1 MKFNNFSHDEK
12 LELQKK
18 LNESIKK
25 IGGQFNFLKMLEDVR
40 EAQRHPLTNKTGK
53 FHFATGTINWDKH
66 IYEDKIDVLKQ
77 VVINAPKN
85 NLLSV
90 EKEKLRKQLLNAVKT
105 IVNLEFVVKN
115 KNIKDGEG
123 FTFKPFQTITDDNI
137 EFDPLFQIIFFD
149 GVNNTKKILKYK

>member
-1 MKFNNFSHDEK
+1 MRFNNLSHDEK
-12 LELQKK
+12 LDLQKK
-18 LNESIKK
+18 LNEAIEKV
-25 IGGQFNFLKMLEDVR
+25 GGQFNFLKMLEGVR

-90 EKEKLRKQLLNAVKT
+90 EKDKLRKQLLNAAKT

-123 FTFKPFQTITDDNI
+123 FSFKPFQTITDDNI